1 MADFHPVLSV
11 SVEEDLLPLSALL
24 HQRGVVHRVFEQN
37 GQQILAVQQAAQ
49 SAEVESLYRQWRAG
63 DVSISLERSPKSAP
77 PIASASWREVPVTV
91 LLIALSVVGFLMVY
105 LGAPPAWLASLTFT
119 PVTIVN
125 GQAVFGNMGAEY
137 WRLVTPVFLHFGWL
151 HIAFNSLWLWELGSK
166 VERVMGHLNM
176 LLLFVVIAIVS
187 NGAQHA
193 FGGPSLFGGMSGVVY
208 GLLGFAWVAPLLQPA
223 WQIQPS
229 QPIMLFMVGWLIF
242 CMTGFTEIIGF
253 GAIAN
258 AAHLGGL
265 ICGAVLGGIF
275 GLASRRDKA

>member
-37 GQQILAVQQAAQ
+37 GQQILAVQQASQ

-63 DVSISLERSPKSAP
+63 DVSISLARGAKKTPA
-77 PIASASWREVPVTV
+77 ITSASWREVPVTV

-105 LGAPPAWLASLTFT
+105 LGAPPAWLASLTFM

-125 GQAVFGNMGAEY
+125 GQLVFGSMGAEY

-166 VERVMGHLNM
+166 VE
-176 LLLFVVIAIVS
+176 
-187 NGAQHA
+187 
-193 FGGPSLFGGMSGVVY
+193 
-208 GLLGFAWVAPLLQPA
+208 
-223 WQIQPS
+223 
-229 QPIMLFMVGWLIF
+229 
-242 CMTGFTEIIGF
+242 
-253 GAIAN
+253 
-258 AAHLGGL
+258 
-265 ICGAVLGGIF
+265 
-275 GLASRRDKA
+275 